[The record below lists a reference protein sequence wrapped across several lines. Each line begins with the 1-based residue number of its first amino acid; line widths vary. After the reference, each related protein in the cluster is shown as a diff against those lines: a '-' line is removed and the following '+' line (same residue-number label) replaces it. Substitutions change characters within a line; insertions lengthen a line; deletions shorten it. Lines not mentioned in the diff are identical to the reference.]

1 MPICRFLTARSIN
14 IWFIS
19 LYLYKIVRSP
29 IDILLNIVFEKTD
42 SDERN
47 HTKQFR
53 QSVAVNQNVKIGPGY
68 FAIGFPRGQ
77 LLILI
82 PVRGRLYRRPK
93 SLIKDHL
100 LIKRRRKVANLAKL
114 PLVRSLWRNYSQL
127 SLRRSEI
134 ESGCI
139 VDVRSALTLGNEKKS
154 KGEWNL
160 GNAALAWPL
169 ASRRT

>member
-1 MPICRFLTARSIN
+1 MLP
-14 IWFIS
+14 
-19 LYLYKIVRSP
+19 LYLYKIVRPS

-93 SLIKDHL
+93 SPIKDYL
-100 LIKRRRKVANLAKL
+100 LIKRRRKVADLAKL
-114 PLVRSLWRNYSQL
+114 PL
-127 SLRRSEI
+127 
-134 ESGCI
+134 GCI
-139 VDVRSALTLGNEKKS
+139 IVNNMVSGKIIRSYRYDDLKSRADVHGYATCVRKRRKRAKENEI
-154 KGEWNL
+154 
-160 GNAALAWPL
+160 
-169 ASRRT
+169 

>member
-1 MPICRFLTARSIN
+1 MEKFARLGFSIIKHAIPIPRFLTGRSIN
-14 IWFIS
+14 IPFH
-19 LYLYKIVRSP
+19 LYKIVRLP

-53 QSVAVNQNVKIGPGY
+53 QSVAINQNVKIGPGY
-68 FAIGFPRGQ
+68 FAIGFSRDQ

-100 LIKRRRKVANLAKL
+100 LIKRRRKVADLAKL
-114 PLVRSLWRNYSQL
+114 PLERIIVNGSLRKNYSQL

-134 ESGCI
+134 ESGCMRWI
-139 VDVRSALTLGNEKKS
+139 CEICLR
-154 KGEWNL
+154 
-160 GNAALAWPL
+160 
-169 ASRRT
+169 

>member
-1 MPICRFLTARSIN
+1 MTIRRSLAARSIE
-14 IWFIS
+14 IP

-82 PVRGRLYRRPK
+82 PVRGRLYQRPK

-100 LIKRRRKVANLAKL
+100 LIKRCRKVADLAKL
-114 PLVRSLWRNYSQL
+114 PL
-127 SLRRSEI
+127 
-134 ESGCI
+134 ES
-139 VDVRSALTLGNEKKS
+139 V
-154 KGEWNL
+154 
-160 GNAALAWPL
+160 
-169 ASRRT
+169 

>member
-1 MPICRFLTARSIN
+1 MIFHWN
-14 IWFIS
+14 IS
-19 LYLYKIVRSP
+19 LVRRLVLRRRRIFVFLLNNERDISFWEPVSQNTRELP
-29 IDILLNIVFEKTD
+29 ISYCQVNQRFALSLQNRTFANRLVLLNIVFEKTD

-53 QSVAVNQNVKIGPGY
+53 QSVAINQNVKIGPGY

-100 LIKRRRKVANLAKL
+100 LIKRRRKVADLAKL
-114 PLVRSLWRNYSQL
+114 PLDAV
-127 SLRRSEI
+127 
-134 ESGCI
+134 
-139 VDVRSALTLGNEKKS
+139 
-154 KGEWNL
+154 
-160 GNAALAWPL
+160 
-169 ASRRT
+169 